1 MEKQVPL
8 ELWSQHDTDVGLVK
22 SANPIKIVLRSGTK
36 MPKKMQYP
44 LKPEAVQGIKKTIEG
59 LVEAGVLVESN
70 SYCNTPILPVAK
82 ADKSKWRLV
91 HDLRAVNEVVEDWP
105 AEVPNLHTL
114 LTNVPSAANY
124 FTVIDLCSAFF
135 SVPLAEESR
144 PLFAFTY

>member
-1 MEKQVPL
+1 
-8 ELWSQHDTDVGLVK
+8 
-22 SANPIKIVLRSGTK
+22 

-91 HDLRAVNEVVEDWP
+91 HYLRAVNEVVEDWP
-105 AEVPNLHTL
+105 AEVPNPHTL

-124 FTVIDLCSAFF
+124 FTVIDLCSAF
-135 SVPLAEESR
+135 SVFP
-144 PLFAFTY
+144 